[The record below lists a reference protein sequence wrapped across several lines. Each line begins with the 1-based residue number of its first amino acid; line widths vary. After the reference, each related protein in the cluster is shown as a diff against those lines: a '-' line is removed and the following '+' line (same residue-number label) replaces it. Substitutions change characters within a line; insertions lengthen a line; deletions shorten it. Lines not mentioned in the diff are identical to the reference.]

1 MKVPD
6 EGVAAALKRIAGE
19 VLKEYDGLIK
29 AIWIYGSAVR
39 KGEFKP
45 TSDIDMMILL
55 DDITQKVNG
64 AKLAEVDDA
73 ASEVAKAIKKE
84 MNVNIHVQPPKRLS
98 DWWDLLRGGEPWVFT
113 SMRDAIP
120 IYDPSGYIE
129 PLQRL
134 LRGGQ
139 LHGTWER
146 AQMLLERAPYR
157 LESAKKIFMEEITAD
172 LLLAMVESGQA
183 VLMFSG
189 AAPATAPTMG
199 VELKRHFVKEKLL
212 EGGYVDMY
220 DDFYELTKKI
230 EHGEMTKISGREID
244 RWIKRTKGFL
254 IRMQDLFDKLE
265 VSKKKE
271 MIEEAHKESM
281 DAARAALAKVGK
293 SAETDKEVMKFV
305 EEFLIK
311 PGLVDKGYLDVL
323 KKIFSLNDALEKG
336 KLEGIPE
343 KDIYNSRMYS
353 KNLRAVLEGVHN
365 TKASSAGQ
373 GKNSPH
379 KAAGV

>member
-1 MKVPD
+1 MAK
-6 EGVAAALKRIAGE
+6 EGVAEALKRTASQ

-29 AIWIYGSAVR
+29 AMWIYGSAVR

-55 DDITQKVNG
+55 DDMTQKVTA
-64 AKLAEVDDA
+64 AKLREVDDKV
-73 ASEVAKAIKKE
+73 SELSRKVKKE
-84 MNVNIHVQPPKRLS
+84 LKVNIHPQPPKRLS

-113 SMRDAIP
+113 SMRDAVP

-157 LESAKKIFMEEITAD
+157 LEKARRIFLNEITAD
-172 LLLAMVESGQA
+172 LLGAMVESGQA

-199 VELKRHFVKEKLL
+199 DELRKRFVKKRLL
-212 EGGYVDMY
+212 EGGYAELY

-230 EHGEMTKISGREID
+230 EHGELTKLSGKELE
-244 RWIKRTKGFL
+244 RWIGRVKAFL
-254 IRMQDLFDKLE
+254 GRMKNLFDQLE
-265 VSKKKE
+265 AQKKKQLV
-271 MIEEAHKESM
+271 EEAHKESLE
-281 DAARAALAKVGK
+281 AAKAALAKVGK
-293 SAETDKEVMKFV
+293 GKVAEKEVVKYV

-323 KKIFSLNDALEKG
+323 KKIFSLKDALEKG
-336 KLEGIPE
+336 KLGELPE
-343 KDIYNSRMYS
+343 KDVYNSRMYAR
-353 KNLRAVLEGVHN
+353 NIRAVMEGVKKEE
-365 TKASSAGQ
+365 TKRA
-373 GKNSPH
+373 KD
-379 KAAGV
+379 

>member
-1 MKVPD
+1 MAE
-6 EGVAAALKRIAGE
+6 EGVAEALKRIANE

-29 AIWIYGSAVR
+29 AMWIYGSAVR

-55 DDITQKVNG
+55 DDITQKVTASKMG
-64 AKLAEVDDA
+64 EVDDMT
-73 ASEVAKAIKKE
+73 SELCRAIKKE
-84 MNVNIHVQPPKRLS
+84 KGVNIHPQPPKRLS

-134 LRGGQ
+134 LRSGQ

-157 LESAKKIFMEEITAD
+157 LESAKRIFMNEITAD

-199 VELKRHFVKEKLL
+199 VELKKHFVSEKLL

-220 DDFYELTKKI
+220 EDFYDFTKKI
-230 EHGEMTKISGREID
+230 EHGELTKISGKELD
-244 RWIKRTKGFL
+244 RWIKRVKAFL
-254 IRMQDLFDKLE
+254 MRMQELFDRLE
-265 VSKKKE
+265 DAKKKE
-271 MIEEAHKESM
+271 LIEEAHKESL
-281 DAARAALAKVGK
+281 DAARAALAKVGRK
-293 SAETDKEVMKFV
+293 PETDKEVVKFV

-323 KKIFSLNDALEKG
+323 KKIFSLKDALEKG
-336 KLEGIPE
+336 KLEGVPE

-353 KNLRAVLEGVHN
+353 KNL
-365 TKASSAGQ
+365 
-373 GKNSPH
+373 
-379 KAAGV
+379 KAAMAGVKHEASHAKKVH

>member
-1 MKVPD
+1 LRMPE
-6 EGVAAALKRIAGE
+6 EGVAEALKRIASE
-19 VLKEYDGLIK
+19 VLKQYDGLIK

-55 DDITQKVNG
+55 DDITQKVTS
-64 AKLAEVDDA
+64 AKMGEVDDMVG
-73 ASEVAKAIKKE
+73 ELCKAIKKE
-84 MNVNIHVQPPKRLS
+84 TKVNVHPQPPKKLS
-98 DWWDLLRGGEPWVFT
+98 DWWDLLRGGEPLAFT

-134 LRGGQ
+134 LRSGQ

-157 LESAKKIFMEEITAD
+157 LESAKKIFMNDITAD

-189 AAPATAPTMG
+189 VAPATAPTMG
-199 VELKRHFVKEKLL
+199 VELRKHFVNKKLL
-212 EGGYVDMY
+212 EGGYVEMY
-220 DDFYELTKKI
+220 EDFYDVTKKI
-230 EHGEMTKISGREID
+230 EHGELTKISGKELD
-244 RWIKRTKGFL
+244 KWIKRAKSFL
-254 IRMQDLFDKLE
+254 IRMQELFDKLE
-265 VSKKKE
+265 EAKKKE
-271 MIEEAHKESM
+271 LIEEAHKESL
-281 DAARAALAKVGK
+281 DAARAALANVGK
-293 SAETDKEVMKFV
+293 KAETDKEVMKFV
-305 EEFLIK
+305 EDFLIK

-323 KKIFSLNDALEKG
+323 KKIFSLNDALEQG
-336 KLEGIPE
+336 KLEGVPE

-353 KNLRAVLEGVHN
+353 KNLKAVFEGVKKHE
-365 TKASSAGQ
+365 K
-373 GKNSPH
+373 H
-379 KAAGV
+379 